1 MTPDDLRYTDDHEWA
16 RATADGVVRVGI
28 TDHAQRQLGDV
39 VLVELPAVG
48 DTVSVGDACGT
59 VESTKSVSEIYP
71 PVAGEVVAVNEALA
85 DEPELVNQEPYGGGW
100 MFDLRPVGPG
110 AARRAARR
118 GRLRPPDRRGLT
130 AVPARTAAVRPEQA
144 ADRPVRRA
152 CRTVG

>member
-1 MTPDDLRYTDDHEWA
+1 M
-16 RATADGVVRVGI
+16 VRVGI
-28 TDHAQRQLGDV
+28 TDHAQQQLGDV
-39 VLVELPAVG
+39 VLVELPTVG

-100 MFDLRPVGPG
+100 MFESAPGGPG

-118 GRLRPPDRRGLT
+118 GRLRPPDRRRLT
-130 AVPARTAAVRPEQA
+130 DRLPRGEPRRPRAGAPRTGPSGAGAAR
-144 ADRPVRRA
+144 
-152 CRTVG
+152 

>member
-48 DTVSVGDACGT
+48 DAVSVGDACGT

-100 MFDLRPVGPG
+100 MFDLRPADGEKLDELLD
-110 AARRAARR
+110 AAAYD
-118 GRLRPPDRRGLT
+118 RLTD
-130 AVPARTAAVRPEQA
+130 E
-144 ADRPVRRA
+144 D
-152 CRTVG
+152 